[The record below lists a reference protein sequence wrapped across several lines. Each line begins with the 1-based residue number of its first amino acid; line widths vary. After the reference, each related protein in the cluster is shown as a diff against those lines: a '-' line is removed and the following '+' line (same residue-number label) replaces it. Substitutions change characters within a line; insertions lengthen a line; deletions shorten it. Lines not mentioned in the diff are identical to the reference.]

1 MKLSVNDLNV
11 FVNTPKDIAKLCE
24 DLSRL
29 GLEVE
34 SCIPC
39 IAPKNVVVGKVL
51 EKAPHKNAEKL
62 SVCQV
67 GVGKVLEKAPHKNAE
82 KLSVC
87 QVGVGKEVLQ
97 IVCGA
102 KNVAPNQFVPVAL
115 NGALIGSTT
124 IAKTELRGVESCG
137 MICSSAELGFPKIN
151 DGILELDESVGEL
164 VLGKEL
170 NEYAS
175 FNTHV
180 LEISLTPNRGDCL
193 SVLGI
198 AREISAFYH
207 TPLKPIKALNFTPKS
222 DLITLSAGE
231 NIESHLA
238 YYLIYNH
245 SLKTPLNI
253 KLSLA
258 HNNALSENDLKNFI
272 EFSTHFSGVIMNAY
286 SLNKT
291 PMDLSVKNDENN
303 LESVYINHQKRSTIA
318 IKHQDQKDLSEYLL
332 LEASYTDPISLSL
345 KLHALKDKTLQ
356 KDNALIYRS
365 ARGSNPNLSDG
376 LNFLSAHLKA
386 AILESKQIKHS
397 LKDRTLTF
405 QLEDITEI
413 LGLAVE
419 KEKIQGILKNLGFK
433 VSVKEPNSNPQIL
446 EVIAPNFRHD
456 IKTIQDIAEEILRFV
471 GIDNLISKPLDCV
484 SSKNSNPH
492 YDTHRFFENLKH
504 KALACGFKEVIHYV
518 FYSKEKQQK
527 LGFEVLEDPLELQ
540 NPITTDLN
548 TLRTSLVCG
557 LLDASLRN
565 KNLGFKSIALYEKG
579 SVYNSKRE
587 EIQKLGFLVS
597 GLQKKESYPDAKG
610 KAWDFYSFAECVS
623 KVIGDFSLERL
634 TAQTPINHPYQ
645 SAKIIQNHEIIGV
658 IAKIH
663 PKVIQELDLFESYYA
678 EIDAFKLKR
687 PAMLLKPFSIYPSSV
702 RDLTLII
709 DENTAFSEIK
719 KALKDAQ
726 IPNLSEILPLDI
738 FKESH
743 NTIALSVRC
752 VIHSLEKTLNDEEVN
767 SAVQK
772 ALEILEKEFNARLKG

>member
-24 DLSRL
+24 DLSCL

-39 IAPKNVVVGKVL
+39 VAPKNVVVGKVL

-67 GVGKVLEKAPHKNAE
+67 DI
-82 KLSVC
+82 
-87 QVGVGKEVLQ
+87 GKEVLQ

-137 MICSSAELGFPKIN
+137 MICSSSELGFPKIN

-170 NEYAS
+170 NEYAP

-193 SVLGI
+193 SVLGV
-198 AREISAFYH
+198 AREISAFYN

-222 DLITLSAGE
+222 NLITLSVGE

-238 YYLIYNH
+238 YYLICNH
-245 SLKTPLNI
+245 SLKTPLNV

-258 HNNALSENDLKNFI
+258 HNNALSENDLNNFI

-286 SLNKT
+286 NLNTT

-318 IKHQDQKDLSEYLL
+318 IKHQDQKDLSEHLL
-332 LEASYTDPISLSL
+332 LEASYIDPISLSL
-345 KLHALKDKTLQ
+345 KLHGLKDKTLQ

-386 AILESKQIKHS
+386 TILESKQTKHA
-397 LKDRTLTF
+397 LKDRTLKF

-433 VSVKEPNSNPQIL
+433 VSVKEPNSKPPIL
-446 EVIAPNFRHD
+446 EVVAPNFRHD
-456 IKTIQDIAEEILRFV
+456 IKTIQDIAEEILHFV
-471 GIDNLISKPLDCV
+471 GIDNLVSKPLNCI
-484 SSKNSNPH
+484 SNKNSNPH

-504 KALACGFKEVIHYV
+504 KALACGFKEVVHYV

-527 LGFEVLEDPLELQ
+527 LGFEVLEDSLELQ
-540 NPITTDLN
+540 NPITTELN

-587 EIQKLGFLVS
+587 EIQKLGFLAS

-623 KVIGDFSLERL
+623 KVIGDFSLEKL
-634 TAQTPINHPYQ
+634 TTQTPINHPYQ

-678 EIDAFKLKR
+678 EIDASKLKR

-709 DENTAFSEIK
+709 DENTAFSRIK

-738 FKESH
+738 FKESD
-743 NTIALSVRC
+743 NAIALSVRC

>member
-39 IAPKNVVVGKVL
+39 IAPKNVVVGKIL

-67 GVGKVLEKAPHKNAE
+67 DI
-82 KLSVC
+82 
-87 QVGVGKEVLQ
+87 GKEVLQ

-124 IAKTELRGVESCG
+124 IAKTELRGIESCG
-137 MICSSAELGFPKIN
+137 MICSSSELGFPKIN

-170 NEYAS
+170 NEYAP

-193 SVLGI
+193 SVLGV

-222 DLITLSAGE
+222 DSIVLHADE

-238 YYLIYNH
+238 YYLVCNH
-245 SLKTPLNI
+245 SLKTPLKV

-258 HNNALSENDLKNFI
+258 HNNALSENDLNNFI
-272 EFSTHFSGVIMNAY
+272 EFSAHFSGVIMNAY
-286 SLNKT
+286 SLNTT
-291 PMDLSVKNDENN
+291 PVDLSVKNDENN

-318 IKHQDQKDLSEYLL
+318 IKHQDQKDLSECLL
-332 LEASYTDPISLSL
+332 LEASYTDPVSLSL

-356 KDNALIYRS
+356 KDNALVYRS

-386 AILESKQIKHS
+386 TILESKQTKHS

-433 VSVKEPNSNPQIL
+433 VSVKEPNSKPQIL
-446 EVIAPNFRHD
+446 EVIVPNFRHD

-471 GIDNLISKPLDCV
+471 GIDNLVSKPLHCV

-540 NPITTDLN
+540 NPITTELN

-610 KAWDFYSFAECVS
+610 KTWDFYSFAECVS
-623 KVIGDFSLERL
+623 KVIGDFSLEKL
-634 TAQTPINHPYQ
+634 TTQTPINHPYQ
-645 SAKIIQNHEIIGV
+645 SARIIQNHEIIGV

-678 EIDAFKLKR
+678 EIDASKLKR

-709 DENTAFSEIK
+709 DENTAFSRIK

-743 NTIALSVRC
+743 NSIALSVRC

>member
-24 DLSRL
+24 NLSCL

-39 IAPKNVVVGKVL
+39 IAPKNVVVGKIL

-67 GVGKVLEKAPHKNAE
+67 D
-82 KLSVC
+82 
-87 QVGVGKEVLQ
+87 VGKEVLP

-124 IAKTELRGVESCG
+124 IAKTELRGVESHG
-137 MICSSAELGFPKIN
+137 MICSSSELGFPKIN
-151 DGILELDESVGEL
+151 DGILELDESVGGL

-170 NEYAS
+170 NEYAP

-222 DLITLSAGE
+222 DSITLSVGE

-245 SLKTPLNI
+245 SLKTPLNV

-258 HNNALSENDLKNFI
+258 HNNALSENDLNNFI
-272 EFSTHFSGVIMNAY
+272 EFSAHFSGVIMNAY

-318 IKHQDQKDLSEYLL
+318 IKHQDQKDLSECLL
-332 LEASYTDPISLSL
+332 LEASYTDPVSLSL
-345 KLHALKDKTLQ
+345 KLHGLKDKTLQ

-376 LNFLSAHLKA
+376 LNFLSTHLKA
-386 AILESKQIKHS
+386 TILESKQTEHS

-419 KEKIQGILKNLGFK
+419 KEKIQSILKNLGFK
-433 VSVKEPNSNPQIL
+433 VSIKVSNSKPQIL
-446 EVIAPNFRHD
+446 EIVAPNFRHD

-471 GIDNLISKPLDCV
+471 GIDNLVSKPLNCI
-484 SSKNSNPH
+484 SNKNSNPH

-540 NPITTDLN
+540 NPITTELN

-587 EIQKLGFLVS
+587 EIQKLGFLAS
-597 GLQKKESYPDAKG
+597 GLQKKESYPDSKG

-623 KVIGDFSLERL
+623 KVIGDFSLEKL
-634 TAQTPINHPYQ
+634 TTQIPINHPYQ

-678 EIDAFKLKR
+678 EIDASKLKR

-709 DENTAFSEIK
+709 NENTAFSGIK
-719 KALKDAQ
+719 KALEDAQ

-767 SAVQK
+767 SVVQK

>member
-1 MKLSVNDLNV
+1 MKLIVNDLNV

-24 DLSRL
+24 DLSCL

-34 SCIPC
+34 SCTPC
-39 IAPKNVVVGKVL
+39 VAPKNVVVGKVL

-67 GVGKVLEKAPHKNAE
+67 D
-82 KLSVC
+82 
-87 QVGVGKEVLQ
+87 VGKEVLQ

-102 KNVAPNQFVPVAL
+102 KNVAPNQFAPIAL

-124 IAKTELRGVESCG
+124 IAKTELRGVESHG
-137 MICSSAELGFPKIN
+137 MICSSIELGFPKIN

-170 NEYAS
+170 NEYAP

-222 DLITLSAGE
+222 DLITLITGE

-258 HNNALSENDLKNFI
+258 HNNALSENNLNNFL
-272 EFSTHFSGVIMNAY
+272 EFSAHFSGVIMNAY
-286 SLNKT
+286 SLNTT

-303 LESVYINHQKRSTIA
+303 LESVYINHQKRSIIA
-318 IKHQDQKDLSEYLL
+318 IKHQVQKDLSEYLL
-332 LEASYTDPISLSL
+332 LEASYTDPVSLSL

-386 AILESKQIKHS
+386 TILESKQTEHS
-397 LKDRTLTF
+397 LKDRALTF

-419 KEKIQGILKNLGFK
+419 EEKIQGILKNLGFK
-433 VSVKEPNSNPQIL
+433 VSAKEPNSKPPIL
-446 EVIAPNFRHD
+446 EVVAPNFRHD

-471 GIDNLISKPLDCV
+471 GIDNLISKPLHCV

-527 LGFEVLEDPLELQ
+527 LGFEVLEDSLELQ

-579 SVYNSKRE
+579 SVYNAKRE

-623 KVIGDFSLERL
+623 KVIGDFNLEKL

-645 SAKIIQNHEIIGV
+645 SAKIIQNNEIIGT

-709 DENTAFSEIK
+709 NENTAFSRIK

-743 NTIALSVRC
+743 NTIALSLRC

-767 SAVQK
+767 SAMQK

>member
-11 FVNTPKDIAKLCE
+11 FVDTPKDIAKLCE
-24 DLSRL
+24 DLSCL

-34 SCIPC
+34 SCMLC
-39 IAPKNVVVGKVL
+39 AAPKNVV
-51 EKAPHKNAEKL
+51 
-62 SVCQV
+62 
-67 GVGKVLEKAPHKNAE
+67 VGKVLEKAPHKNAE

-137 MICSSAELGFPKIN
+137 MICSSSELGFPKIN

-170 NEYAS
+170 NEYAP

-238 YYLIYNH
+238 YYLVCNH
-245 SLKTPLNI
+245 SLKTPLNV

-258 HNNALSENDLKNFI
+258 HNNALSENDLNNFL
-272 EFSTHFSGVIMNAY
+272 EFSAHFSGVIMNAY
-286 SLNKT
+286 SLNIT
-291 PMDLSVKNDENN
+291 PIDLSVKNDENN

-332 LEASYTDPISLSL
+332 LEASYIEPISLSL

-386 AILESKQIKHS
+386 AVLESKQTEHS
-397 LKDRTLTF
+397 LKDRTLKF

-419 KEKIQGILKNLGFK
+419 AEKIQGILKSLGFK
-433 VSVKEPNSNPQIL
+433 VSIKVSNSKPQIL
-446 EVIAPNFRHD
+446 EVVAPNFRHD

-471 GIDNLISKPLDCV
+471 GIDHLISKPLDSV
-484 SSKNSNPH
+484 SNKKSNPH

-540 NPITTDLN
+540 NPITTELN

-587 EIQKLGFLVS
+587 EIQKLGFLAS
-597 GLQKKESYPDAKG
+597 GLQKKESYPDSKG

-623 KVIGDFSLERL
+623 KVIGDFSLEKL

-645 SAKIIQNHEIIGV
+645 SAKIIQNNEIIGV

-709 DENTAFSEIK
+709 DENTAFSRIK
-719 KALKDAQ
+719 KALEDAQ

-738 FKESH
+738 FKESN

-772 ALEILEKEFNARLKG
+772 ALEVLEKEFNARLKG

>member
-39 IAPKNVVVGKVL
+39 IAPKNVVVGKI
-51 EKAPHKNAEKL
+51 
-62 SVCQV
+62 
-67 GVGKVLEKAPHKNAE
+67 LEKAPHKNAE

-137 MICSSAELGFPKIN
+137 MICSSSELGFPKIN

-170 NEYAS
+170 NEYAP

-193 SVLGI
+193 SVLGV

-222 DLITLSAGE
+222 DLITLSADK

-238 YYLIYNH
+238 YYLVCNH

-258 HNNALSENDLKNFI
+258 HNNALSENDLNNFI

-286 SLNKT
+286 SLNT
-291 PMDLSVKNDENN
+291 TTMDLSVKNDENN

-318 IKHQDQKDLSEYLL
+318 IKHQDQKDLNEYLL
-332 LEASYTDPISLSL
+332 LEASYIDPISLSL

-386 AILESKQIKHS
+386 TILESKQTKHS
-397 LKDRTLTF
+397 LKDRTLKF

-419 KEKIQGILKNLGFK
+419 KEKIQSILKNLGFK
-433 VSVKEPNSNPQIL
+433 VSAKEPNSKPQIL
-446 EVIAPNFRHD
+446 EIVAPNFRHD
-456 IKTIQDIAEEILRFV
+456 IKIIQDIAEEILRFV
-471 GIDNLISKPLDCV
+471 GIDNLVSKPLHCV

-597 GLQKKESYPDAKG
+597 GLQKKESYPNAKG

-623 KVIGDFSLERL
+623 KVIGDFSLEKL

-645 SAKIIQNHEIIGV
+645 SAKIIQNNEIIGV

-709 DENTAFSEIK
+709 DENTAFSRIK

-743 NTIALSVRC
+743 NSIALSVRC

>member
-11 FVNTPKDIAKLCE
+11 FVNTPKDVAKLCE

-39 IAPKNVVVGKVL
+39 VAPKNVVVGKVL

-67 GVGKVLEKAPHKNAE
+67 D
-82 KLSVC
+82 
-87 QVGVGKEVLQ
+87 VGKEVLQ

-115 NGALIGSTT
+115 NGVLIGSTT

-137 MICSSAELGFPKIN
+137 MICSSIELGFPKIN

-170 NEYAS
+170 NEYAP

-180 LEISLTPNRGDCL
+180 FEISLTPNRGDCL

-238 YYLIYNH
+238 YYLICNY

-258 HNNALSENDLKNFI
+258 HNNALSENDLNNFI
-272 EFSTHFSGVIMNAY
+272 EFSAHFSGVILNAY
-286 SLNKT
+286 SLNTT
-291 PMDLSVKNDENN
+291 PVDLSVKNDENN

-318 IKHQDQKDLSEYLL
+318 IKHQDQKDLSECLL
-332 LEASYTDPISLSL
+332 LEASYTDPVSLSL

-356 KDNALIYRS
+356 KDNALVYRS

-386 AILESKQIKHS
+386 TILESKQTKHS

-413 LGLAVE
+413 LGLAIE

-433 VSVKEPNSNPQIL
+433 VSVKEPNSKPQIL
-446 EVIAPNFRHD
+446 EVIVPNFRHD

-471 GIDNLISKPLDCV
+471 GIDNLVSKPLHCV

-540 NPITTDLN
+540 NPITTELN

-610 KAWDFYSFAECVS
+610 KTWDFYSFAECVS
-623 KVIGDFSLERL
+623 RIIGDFSLEKL

-645 SAKIIQNHEIIGV
+645 SAKIIQNNEIIGV

-709 DENTAFSEIK
+709 DENTAFSRIK

-738 FKESH
+738 FKESD

>member
-24 DLSRL
+24 NLSRL

-34 SCIPC
+34 SCISC
-39 IAPKNVVVGKVL
+39 VAPKNVVVGKVL

-67 GVGKVLEKAPHKNAE
+67 D
-82 KLSVC
+82 
-87 QVGVGKEVLQ
+87 VGKEVLQ

-115 NGALIGSTT
+115 KGAIIGSTT

-137 MICSSAELGFPKIN
+137 MICSSNELGFPKIN

-164 VLGKEL
+164 VLGKGL
-170 NEYAS
+170 NEYAP

-198 AREISAFYH
+198 AREVSAFYH

-222 DLITLSAGE
+222 DLITLSVGE

-238 YYLIYNH
+238 YYLVCNH
-245 SLKTPLNI
+245 SLKTPLKV

-258 HNNALSENDLKNFI
+258 HNNALSENDLNNFI
-272 EFSTHFSGVIMNAY
+272 EFGMHFSGVVMNAY
-286 SLNKT
+286 SLDAT
-291 PMDLSVKNDENN
+291 PIDLSVKNDEND

-318 IKHQDQKDLSEYLL
+318 IKHQDQKDLSECLL
-332 LEASYTDPISLSL
+332 LEASYIDPISLSL

-376 LNFLSAHLKA
+376 LNFLSTHLKA
-386 AILESKQIKHS
+386 AILESKQTQHS
-397 LKDRTLTF
+397 LKDYALQF
-405 QLEDITEI
+405 KLEDITEI
-413 LGLAVE
+413 LGLVIE
-419 KEKIQGILKNLGFK
+419 EEKIQGILKNLGFK
-433 VSVKEPNSNPQIL
+433 VSTKDPNSKTQIL
-446 EVIAPNFRHD
+446 EVVVPNFRHD

-471 GIDNLISKPLDCV
+471 GIDNLVSKSLHCV

-504 KALACGFKEVIHYV
+504 KALACGFKEVIHYM

-540 NPITTDLN
+540 NPITTELN

-579 SVYNSKRE
+579 SVYNAKRE
-587 EIQKLGFLVS
+587 EVQKLGFLVS

-623 KVIGDFSLERL
+623 KVIGDFSLEKL

-645 SAKIIQNHEIIGV
+645 SAKIIQNHEVIGV

-663 PKVIQELDLFESYYA
+663 PKVIQEWDLFESYYA

-709 DENTAFSEIK
+709 DENTAFSRIK

-743 NTIALSVRC
+743 NSIALSVRC

>member
-67 GVGKVLEKAPHKNAE
+67 D
-82 KLSVC
+82 
-87 QVGVGKEVLQ
+87 VGKEVLQ

-102 KNVAPNQFVPVAL
+102 KNVASNQFVPVAL

-137 MICSSAELGFPKIN
+137 MICSSIELGFPKIN

-170 NEYAS
+170 HEYAP

-207 TPLKPIKALNFTPKS
+207 TPLKPIKALNFTPTS

-238 YYLIYNH
+238 YYLICNH

-258 HNNALSENDLKNFI
+258 HNNALSENDLNNFI
-272 EFSTHFSGVIMNAY
+272 EFSAHFSGVVMNAY

-318 IKHQDQKDLSEYLL
+318 IKHQDQKDLSEHLL
-332 LEASYTDPISLSL
+332 LEASYIDPISLSL

-386 AILESKQIKHS
+386 TILESKQTKHS

-433 VSVKEPNSNPQIL
+433 VSAKEPNSKPPIL

-471 GIDNLISKPLDCV
+471 GIDNLVSKPLHCV

-579 SVYNSKRE
+579 SVYNAKRE

-623 KVIGDFSLERL
+623 KVIGDFSLEKL
-634 TAQTPINHPYQ
+634 NAQTPINHPYQ
-645 SAKIIQNHEIIGV
+645 SAKIIQNNEIIGV

-678 EIDAFKLKR
+678 EIDASKLKR
-687 PAMLLKPFSIYPSSV
+687 HAMLLKPFSIYPSSV

-709 DENTAFSEIK
+709 DENTAFSRIK

-738 FKESH
+738 FKESD
-743 NTIALSVRC
+743 NAIALSVRC

-767 SAVQK
+767 SVVQK

>member
-67 GVGKVLEKAPHKNAE
+67 D
-82 KLSVC
+82 
-87 QVGVGKEVLQ
+87 VGKEVLQ

-102 KNVAPNQFVPVAL
+102 KNVAPNQFAPVAL
-115 NGALIGSTT
+115 KGAIIGSTP
-124 IAKTELRGVESCG
+124 IAKTELRGVESHG
-137 MICSSAELGFPKIN
+137 MICSSIELGFPKIN

-170 NEYAS
+170 NEYAP

-222 DLITLSAGE
+222 DSIALHADE

-238 YYLIYNH
+238 YYLICNH

-258 HNNALSENDLKNFI
+258 HNNALSENDLNNFI

-318 IKHQDQKDLSEYLL
+318 IKHQDQKDLSECLL

-376 LNFLSAHLKA
+376 LNFLSTHLKA
-386 AILESKQIKHS
+386 TILESKQTEHS
-397 LKDRTLTF
+397 LKDYALTF

-433 VSVKEPNSNPQIL
+433 VSVKEPNSKPQIL

-471 GIDNLISKPLDCV
+471 GIDNLVSKPLHCV

-623 KVIGDFSLERL
+623 RIIGDFSLEKL

-645 SAKIIQNHEIIGV
+645 SAKIIQNNEIIGV

-687 PAMLLKPFSIYPSSV
+687 HAMLLKPFSIYPSSV

-709 DENTAFSEIK
+709 DENTAFSGIK

-726 IPNLSEILPLDI
+726 IPNLSEILPLDV
-738 FKESH
+738 FKESD
-743 NTIALSVRC
+743 NAIALSVRC

>member
-1 MKLSVNDLNV
+1 MKLSINDLNV
-11 FVNTPKDIAKLCE
+11 FVNTPKDIVKLCE
-24 DLSRL
+24 NLSCL

-34 SCIPC
+34 SCVSC

-67 GVGKVLEKAPHKNAE
+67 D
-82 KLSVC
+82 
-87 QVGVGKEVLQ
+87 VGKEVLQ

-124 IAKTELRGVESCG
+124 IAKTELRGVESHG
-137 MICSSAELGFPKIN
+137 MICSSSELGFPKIN

-170 NEYAS
+170 NEYAP

-222 DLITLSAGE
+222 DLITLITGE

-238 YYLIYNH
+238 YYLICNH
-245 SLKTPLNI
+245 SLKTPLNV

-258 HNNALSENDLKNFI
+258 HNNALSENDLNNFI

-291 PMDLSVKNDENN
+291 PMDLIVKNDENN

-318 IKHQDQKDLSEYLL
+318 IKHQDQKDLSECLL
-332 LEASYTDPISLSL
+332 LEASYIDPISLSL

-356 KDNALIYRS
+356 KDNALVYRS
-365 ARGSNPNLSDG
+365 TRGSNPNLSDG

-386 AILESKQIKHS
+386 TILESKQTEHS
-397 LKDRTLTF
+397 LKDRTLKF

-433 VSVKEPNSNPQIL
+433 VSVKEPNSKPQIL
-446 EVIAPNFRHD
+446 EVIVPNFRHD

-471 GIDNLISKPLDCV
+471 GIDNLVSKPLNCV

-492 YDTHRFFENLKH
+492 YETHRFFENLKH

-579 SVYNSKRE
+579 SVYNAKRE
-587 EIQKLGFLVS
+587 EVQKLGFLVS

-623 KVIGDFSLERL
+623 KVIGDFSLEKL

-678 EIDAFKLKR
+678 EIDASKLKR

-709 DENTAFSEIK
+709 DENTAFSRIK

-738 FKESH
+738 FKESD

-772 ALEILEKEFNARLKG
+772 VLEILEKEFNARLKG

>member
-11 FVNTPKDIAKLCE
+11 FVDTPKDIAKLCE

-39 IAPKNVVVGKVL
+39 VAPKNVVVGKVL

-67 GVGKVLEKAPHKNAE
+67 DM
-82 KLSVC
+82 
-87 QVGVGKEVLQ
+87 GKEVLQ

-115 NGALIGSTT
+115 IGALIGSTT

-137 MICSSAELGFPKIN
+137 MICSSSELGFPKIN

-170 NEYAS
+170 NEYAP

-222 DLITLSAGE
+222 DLITLHASE
-231 NIESHLA
+231 NTESHLA
-238 YYLIYNH
+238 YYLICNY
-245 SLKTPLNI
+245 SLKTPLNV

-258 HNNALSENDLKNFI
+258 HNNALSENDLNNFI
-272 EFSTHFSGVIMNAY
+272 EFSAHFSGVVMNAY
-286 SLNKT
+286 SLNAT
-291 PMDLSVKNDENN
+291 PIDLSVKNDENN

-318 IKHQDQKDLSEYLL
+318 IKHQDQKDLSEHLL
-332 LEASYTDPISLSL
+332 LEASYTDPVSLSL

-365 ARGSNPNLSDG
+365 SRGSNPNLSDG

-386 AILESKQIKHS
+386 TILESKQTKHS
-397 LKDRTLTF
+397 LKDRVLQF
-405 QLEDITEI
+405 KLEEITEI
-413 LGLAVE
+413 LGLAIE
-419 KEKIQGILKNLGFK
+419 EETIQGILKNLGFK
-433 VSVKEPNSNPQIL
+433 VSVKESNSKPQIL
-446 EVIAPNFRHD
+446 EVVAPNFRHD

-471 GIDNLISKPLDCV
+471 GIDHLISKPLDSV

-540 NPITTDLN
+540 NPITTELN

-587 EIQKLGFLVS
+587 EIQKLGFLAS

-634 TAQTPINHPYQ
+634 TTQAPINHPYQ
-645 SAKIIQNHEIIGV
+645 SAKIIQNHKIIGV

-678 EIDAFKLKR
+678 EIDASKLKR
-687 PAMLLKPFSIYPSSV
+687 PSMLLKPFSVYPSSV
-702 RDLTLII
+702 RDLTLIV
-709 DENTAFSEIK
+709 DENTAFSGIK
-719 KALKDAQ
+719 KALEDAQ

-738 FKESH
+738 FKES
-743 NTIALSVRC
+743 NDTIALSVRC
-752 VIHSLEKTLNDEEVN
+752 VIHSLEKTLNDEEVH

>member
-1 MKLSVNDLNV
+1 MKLSVNDLSA
-11 FVNTPKDIAKLCE
+11 FVDVPKDIAKLCE

-67 GVGKVLEKAPHKNAE
+67 D
-82 KLSVC
+82 
-87 QVGVGKEVLQ
+87 VGKEVLQ

-102 KNVAPNQFVPVAL
+102 KNVAPNQFAPVAL
-115 NGALIGSTT
+115 KGAIIGSTT
-124 IAKTELRGVESCG
+124 IAKTELRGVESHG
-137 MICSSAELGFPKIN
+137 MICSSIELGFPKIN

-170 NEYAS
+170 HEYAP

-207 TPLKPIKALNFTPKS
+207 TPLKPIKALNFTPTS

-238 YYLIYNH
+238 YYLICNH

-258 HNNALSENDLKNFI
+258 HNNALSENDLNNFI
-272 EFSTHFSGVIMNAY
+272 EFSVHFSGVILNAY

-318 IKHQDQKDLSEYLL
+318 IKHQDQKDLSECLL
-332 LEASYTDPISLSL
+332 LEASYTDPVSLSL

-376 LNFLSAHLKA
+376 LNFLSTQLKA
-386 AILESKQIKHS
+386 TILESKQTKHS

-419 KEKIQGILKNLGFK
+419 KEKIQSILKNLGFK
-433 VSVKEPNSNPQIL
+433 VSAKEPNSKPQIL
-446 EVIAPNFRHD
+446 EVIVPNFRHD

-471 GIDNLISKPLDCV
+471 GIDNLVSKPLHCV
-484 SSKNSNPH
+484 SNKNSNPH

-587 EIQKLGFLVS
+587 EIQKLGFLIS

-623 KVIGDFSLERL
+623 RIIGDFSLEKL

-645 SAKIIQNHEIIGV
+645 SAKIIQNNEVIGV

-678 EIDAFKLKR
+678 EIDASKLKR
-687 PAMLLKPFSIYPSSV
+687 HAMLLKPFSIYPSSV

-709 DENTAFSEIK
+709 DENTAFSKIK

-743 NTIALSVRC
+743 NSIALSVRC

>member
-24 DLSRL
+24 DLSCL

-67 GVGKVLEKAPHKNAE
+67 D
-82 KLSVC
+82 
-87 QVGVGKEVLQ
+87 VGKEVLQ

-102 KNVAPNQFVPVAL
+102 KNVASNQFVPVAL

-137 MICSSAELGFPKIN
+137 MICSSIELGFPKIN

-170 NEYAS
+170 NEYAP

-193 SVLGI
+193 SVLGV
-198 AREISAFYH
+198 AREVNAFYH

-222 DLITLSAGE
+222 DLITLHVGE

-291 PMDLSVKNDENN
+291 PIDLSVKNDENN

-318 IKHQDQKDLSEYLL
+318 IKHQDQKDLSECLL

-386 AILESKQIKHS
+386 AILESKQTEHA
-397 LKDRTLTF
+397 LKDRALKF

-419 KEKIQGILKNLGFK
+419 EEKIQGILKSLGFK
-433 VSVKEPNSNPQIL
+433 VSIKVSNSKPQIL
-446 EVIAPNFRHD
+446 EVVVPNFRHD

-471 GIDNLISKPLDCV
+471 GIDNLVSKPLNCI
-484 SSKNSNPH
+484 SNKNSNPH

-540 NPITTDLN
+540 NPITTELN

-587 EIQKLGFLVS
+587 EIQKLGFLAS

-623 KVIGDFSLERL
+623 KVIGDFSLEKL
-634 TAQTPINHPYQ
+634 TTQTPINHPYQ
-645 SAKIIQNHEIIGV
+645 SAKIIQNHKIIGV

-663 PKVIQELDLFESYYA
+663 PKVIQEWDLFESYYA

-709 DENTAFSEIK
+709 DENTAFSRIK

-738 FKESH
+738 FKES
-743 NTIALSVRC
+743 NNSIALSVRC

>member
-1 MKLSVNDLNV
+1 MKLIVNDLNV
-11 FVNTPKDIAKLCE
+11 FVNTPKDIVKLCE

-67 GVGKVLEKAPHKNAE
+67 D
-82 KLSVC
+82 
-87 QVGVGKEVLQ
+87 VGKEVLQ

-102 KNVAPNQFVPVAL
+102 KNIAPNQFVPVAL
-115 NGALIGSTT
+115 KGAIIGSTT
-124 IAKTELRGVESCG
+124 IAKTELRGVESHG
-137 MICSSAELGFPKIN
+137 MICSSIELGFPKIN

-170 NEYAS
+170 NEYAP

-198 AREISAFYH
+198 AREISAFYN

-222 DLITLSAGE
+222 DLITLSVGK

-238 YYLIYNH
+238 YYLICNH
-245 SLKTPLNI
+245 SLKTPLSV

-258 HNNALSENDLKNFI
+258 HNNALSENDLNNFI
-272 EFSTHFSGVIMNAY
+272 EFSAHFSGVIMNAY
-286 SLNKT
+286 SLNIT
-291 PMDLSVKNDENN
+291 PIDLSVKNDENN
-303 LESVYINHQKRSTIA
+303 LESVYINHQKCSTIA
-318 IKHQDQKDLSEYLL
+318 IKHQDQKDLSECLL

-376 LNFLSAHLKA
+376 LNFLSTHLKA
-386 AILESKQIKHS
+386 TILESKQTEHS

-413 LGLAVE
+413 LGLVVE
-419 KEKIQGILKNLGFK
+419 AEKIQGILKNLGFK
-433 VSVKEPNSNPQIL
+433 VSIKVSNSKPQIL
-446 EVIAPNFRHD
+446 EVVAPNFRHD

-471 GIDNLISKPLDCV
+471 GIDHLISKPLDSV
-484 SSKNSNPH
+484 SNKKSNPH

-504 KALACGFKEVIHYV
+504 KALACGFKEVVHYV

-579 SVYNSKRE
+579 SVYNAKRE
-587 EIQKLGFLVS
+587 EIQKLGFLAS

-623 KVIGDFSLERL
+623 KVIGDFSLEKL

-645 SAKIIQNHEIIGV
+645 SAKIIQNNEIIGV

-678 EIDAFKLKR
+678 EIDASKLKR

-709 DENTAFSEIK
+709 DENTAFSKIK

-738 FKESH
+738 FKESD

>member
-67 GVGKVLEKAPHKNAE
+67 D
-82 KLSVC
+82 
-87 QVGVGKEVLQ
+87 VGKEVLQ

-124 IAKTELRGVESCG
+124 IAKTELRGVESHG
-137 MICSSAELGFPKIN
+137 MICSSIELGFPKIN

-170 NEYAS
+170 NEYAP

-193 SVLGI
+193 SVLGV

-222 DLITLSAGE
+222 DLITLSADK

-238 YYLIYNH
+238 YYLICNH

-258 HNNALSENDLKNFI
+258 HNNALSENDLNNFI
-272 EFSTHFSGVIMNAY
+272 EFSAHFSGVILNAY

-318 IKHQDQKDLSEYLL
+318 IKHQDQKDLSECLL

-386 AILESKQIKHS
+386 TILESKQTKHS
-397 LKDRTLTF
+397 LKDRTLKF

-419 KEKIQGILKNLGFK
+419 KEKIQSILKNLGFK
-433 VSVKEPNSNPQIL
+433 VSTKEPNSNPPIL

-471 GIDNLISKPLDCV
+471 GIDNLISKPLNCV

-579 SVYNSKRE
+579 SVYNAKRE
-587 EIQKLGFLVS
+587 EVQKLGFLVS

-623 KVIGDFSLERL
+623 KAIGDFSLEKL
-634 TAQTPINHPYQ
+634 TTQTPINHPYQ

-678 EIDAFKLKR
+678 EIDASKLKR

-709 DENTAFSEIK
+709 DENTAFSKIK

-743 NTIALSVRC
+743 NSIALSVRC

>member
-67 GVGKVLEKAPHKNAE
+67 D
-82 KLSVC
+82 
-87 QVGVGKEVLQ
+87 VGKEVLQ

-102 KNVAPNQFVPVAL
+102 KNVAPNQFAPVAL
-115 NGALIGSTT
+115 KGAIIGSTP
-124 IAKTELRGVESCG
+124 IAKTELRGVESHG
-137 MICSSAELGFPKIN
+137 MICSSTELGFPKIN

-170 NEYAS
+170 HEYAP

-222 DLITLSAGE
+222 DLITLSVGE

-238 YYLIYNH
+238 YYLICNH

-258 HNNALSENDLKNFI
+258 HNNALSENDLNNFI
-272 EFSTHFSGVIMNAY
+272 EFSAHFSGVILNAY
-286 SLNKT
+286 GLNTT
-291 PMDLSVKNDENN
+291 PVDLIIKNDENN

-318 IKHQDQKDLSEYLL
+318 IKHQDQKDLSECLL

-356 KDNALIYRS
+356 KDNALVYRS

-376 LNFLSAHLKA
+376 LNLLSAQLKA
-386 AILESKQIKHS
+386 TILESKQTKHS
-397 LKDRTLTF
+397 LKDRTLKF

-419 KEKIQGILKNLGFK
+419 EEKIQGILKNLGFK
-433 VSVKEPNSNPQIL
+433 VSAKEPNSKPQIL
-446 EVIAPNFRHD
+446 EVIVPNFRHD

-471 GIDNLISKPLDCV
+471 GIDNLASKPLHCV

-540 NPITTDLN
+540 NPITTELN

-623 KVIGDFSLERL
+623 RIIGDFSLEKL

-645 SAKIIQNHEIIGV
+645 SAKIIQNNEVIGV

-678 EIDAFKLKR
+678 EIDASKLKR

-709 DENTAFSEIK
+709 DENTAFSKIK

-738 FKESH
+738 FKESD

-767 SAVQK
+767 SVVQK

>member
-39 IAPKNVVVGKVL
+39 VAPKNVVVGKVL

-67 GVGKVLEKAPHKNAE
+67 DI
-82 KLSVC
+82 
-87 QVGVGKEVLQ
+87 GKEVLP

-124 IAKTELRGVESCG
+124 IAKTELRGVESHG
-137 MICSSAELGFPKIN
+137 MICSSIELGFPKIN

-170 NEYAS
+170 NEYAP

-193 SVLGI
+193 SVLGV

-222 DLITLSAGE
+222 DLITLSADK

-238 YYLIYNH
+238 YYLVCNH
-245 SLKTPLNI
+245 SLKTPLKV

-258 HNNALSENDLKNFI
+258 HNNALSENDLNNFI
-272 EFSTHFSGVIMNAY
+272 EFSTHFSGVVMNAY

-291 PMDLSVKNDENN
+291 PIDLSVKNDENN

-318 IKHQDQKDLSEYLL
+318 IKHQVQKDLSECLL

-365 ARGSNPNLSDG
+365 TRGSNPNLSDG

-386 AILESKQIKHS
+386 TILESKQTEHS
-397 LKDRTLTF
+397 LKDRTLKF

-419 KEKIQGILKNLGFK
+419 KEKIQSILKNLGFK

-446 EVIAPNFRHD
+446 EVVAPNFRHD

-471 GIDNLISKPLDCV
+471 GIDNLISKPLHCV

-540 NPITTDLN
+540 NPITTELN

-587 EIQKLGFLVS
+587 EVQKLGFLAS

-623 KVIGDFSLERL
+623 KVIGDFSLEKL

-645 SAKIIQNHEIIGV
+645 NAKIIQNNEIIGV

-678 EIDAFKLKR
+678 EIDASRLKR

-709 DENTAFSEIK
+709 DENTAFSRIK

-738 FKESH
+738 FKESD

>member
-1 MKLSVNDLNV
+1 MKLSVDDLNV
-11 FVNTPKDIAKLCE
+11 FVNTPKDIVKLCE

-67 GVGKVLEKAPHKNAE
+67 D
-82 KLSVC
+82 
-87 QVGVGKEVLQ
+87 VGKEVLQ

-124 IAKTELRGVESCG
+124 IAKTELRGVESHG

-170 NEYAS
+170 NEYAL

-198 AREISAFYH
+198 AREVSAFYH

-222 DLITLSAGE
+222 DLITLSVGE

-238 YYLIYNH
+238 YYLVCNH
-245 SLKTPLNI
+245 SLKTPLNV

-272 EFSTHFSGVIMNAY
+272 EFSVHFSGVIMNAY

-291 PMDLSVKNDENN
+291 PIDLSVKNDENN

-318 IKHQDQKDLSEYLL
+318 IKHQDQKDLSECLL
-332 LEASYTDPISLSL
+332 LEASYTDPVSLSL

-386 AILESKQIKHS
+386 TILESKQTEHS
-397 LKDRTLTF
+397 LKDRALTF

-419 KEKIQGILKNLGFK
+419 EEKIQDILKNLGFK
-433 VSVKEPNSNPQIL
+433 VSIKVSNSKPQIL
-446 EVIAPNFRHD
+446 EIVAPNFRHD

-471 GIDNLISKPLDCV
+471 GIDNLASKPLHCV

-527 LGFEVLEDPLELQ
+527 LGFEVLEDSLELQ

-623 KVIGDFSLERL
+623 KVIGDFSLEKL
-634 TAQTPINHPYQ
+634 TIQTPINHPYQ

-678 EIDAFKLKR
+678 EIDASKLKR

-709 DENTAFSEIK
+709 DENTAFSRIK

-738 FKESH
+738 FKESD

>member
-1 MKLSVNDLNV
+1 MKLSVNDLSV
-11 FVNTPKDIAKLCE
+11 FVDMPKDIAKLCE

-39 IAPKNVVVGKVL
+39 VAPKDVV
-51 EKAPHKNAEKL
+51 
-62 SVCQV
+62 
-67 GVGKVLEKAPHKNAE
+67 VGKVLEKAPHKNAE

-137 MICSSAELGFPKIN
+137 MICSSNELGFPKIN

-164 VLGKEL
+164 VLGKGL
-170 NEYAS
+170 NEYAP

-222 DLITLSAGE
+222 DFITLCADE

-238 YYLIYNH
+238 YYLICNH

-258 HNNALSENDLKNFI
+258 HNNALSENDLNNFI
-272 EFSTHFSGVIMNAY
+272 EFSAHFSGVVMNAY
-286 SLNKT
+286 SLDAT
-291 PMDLSVKNDENN
+291 PIDLSVKNDENN

-318 IKHQDQKDLSEYLL
+318 IKHQDQKDLSECLL

-376 LNFLSAHLKA
+376 LNFLSTHLKA
-386 AILESKQIKHS
+386 TILESKQTKHV
-397 LKDRTLTF
+397 LKDRALKF
-405 QLEDITEI
+405 KLEDITEI
-413 LGLAVE
+413 LGLVIE
-419 KEKIQGILKNLGFK
+419 EEKIQGILKNLGFK
-433 VSVKEPNSNPQIL
+433 VSAKVSNSKPQIL
-446 EVIAPNFRHD
+446 EVVAPNFRHD

-471 GIDNLISKPLDCV
+471 GIDHLISKPLDSV
-484 SSKNSNPH
+484 SNKKSNPH

-504 KALACGFKEVIHYV
+504 KALACGFKEVVHYV

-527 LGFEVLEDPLELQ
+527 LGFEVLEDALELQ
-540 NPITTDLN
+540 NPITTELN

-587 EIQKLGFLVS
+587 EIQKLGFLAS
-597 GLQKKESYPDAKG
+597 GLQKKESYPNAKG

-623 KVIGDFSLERL
+623 KVIGDFSLEKL
-634 TAQTPINHPYQ
+634 TTQTPINHPYQ
-645 SAKIIQNHEIIGV
+645 SAKIIQNHKIIGV

-678 EIDAFKLKR
+678 EIDASKLKR

-709 DENTAFSEIK
+709 DENTAFSNIK

-738 FKESH
+738 FKES
-743 NTIALSVRC
+743 NNSIALSVRC

>member
-67 GVGKVLEKAPHKNAE
+67 D
-82 KLSVC
+82 
-87 QVGVGKEVLQ
+87 VGKEVLQ

-102 KNVAPNQFVPVAL
+102 KNVVPNQFVPVAL
-115 NGALIGSTT
+115 KGAIIGSTT
-124 IAKTELRGVESCG
+124 IAKTELRGVESHG
-137 MICSSAELGFPKIN
+137 MICSSIELGFPKIN

-170 NEYAS
+170 NEYAP

-222 DLITLSAGE
+222 DSITLSADK

-238 YYLIYNH
+238 YYLICNH

-258 HNNALSENDLKNFI
+258 HNNALSENELKNFI
-272 EFSTHFSGVIMNAY
+272 EFGMHFSGVIMNAY

-386 AILESKQIKHS
+386 TILESKQTKHS
-397 LKDRTLTF
+397 LKNHALTF

-433 VSVKEPNSNPQIL
+433 VSVKEPNSKPQIL
-446 EVIAPNFRHD
+446 EVIVPNFRHD

-471 GIDNLISKPLDCV
+471 GIDNLVSKPLHCI

-504 KALACGFKEVIHYV
+504 KALACGFKEVVHYV

-540 NPITTDLN
+540 NPITTELN
-548 TLRTSLVCG
+548 TLRTSLICG

-587 EIQKLGFLVS
+587 EIQKLGFLAS

-623 KVIGDFSLERL
+623 KVIGDFSLEKL

-645 SAKIIQNHEIIGV
+645 STKIIQNNEIIGV

-678 EIDAFKLKR
+678 EIDASKLKR
-687 PAMLLKPFSIYPSSV
+687 PTMLLKPFSIYPSSV

-709 DENTAFSEIK
+709 DENTAFSRIK

-738 FKESH
+738 FKESD

>member
-1 MKLSVNDLNV
+1 MKLSVNDLDV
-11 FVNTPKDIAKLCE
+11 FVDVPKDIAKLYE

-34 SCIPC
+34 SSIPC
-39 IAPKNVVVGKVL
+39 VAPKNVV
-51 EKAPHKNAEKL
+51 
-62 SVCQV
+62 
-67 GVGKVLEKAPHKNAE
+67 VGKVLEKAPHKNAE

-137 MICSSAELGFPKIN
+137 MICSSNELGFPKIN

-164 VLGKEL
+164 VLGKGL
-170 NEYAS
+170 NEYAP

-222 DLITLSAGE
+222 DLITLCADE

-238 YYLIYNH
+238 YYLICNH
-245 SLKTPLNI
+245 SLKTPLNV

-258 HNNALSENDLKNFI
+258 HNNALSENDLNNFI
-272 EFSTHFSGVIMNAY
+272 EFSAHFSGVVMNAY
-286 SLNKT
+286 SLDAT
-291 PMDLSVKNDENN
+291 PIDLSVKNDENN

-386 AILESKQIKHS
+386 TILESKQTKHS
-397 LKDRTLTF
+397 LKDRTLEF
-405 QLEDITEI
+405 KLEDITEI
-413 LGLAVE
+413 LGLAIE
-419 KEKIQGILKNLGFK
+419 EEKIQGILKNLGFK
-433 VSVKEPNSNPQIL
+433 VSIKEPNSKPQIL
-446 EVIAPNFRHD
+446 EVVAPNFRHD

-471 GIDNLISKPLDCV
+471 GIDHLISKPLDSV
-484 SSKNSNPH
+484 SNKKSNPH
-492 YDTHRFFENLKH
+492 YDTHRFFENFKH

-540 NPITTDLN
+540 NPITTELN

-587 EIQKLGFLVS
+587 EIQKLGFLAS

-623 KVIGDFSLERL
+623 KVIGDFSLEKL
-634 TAQTPINHPYQ
+634 TTQTPINHPYQ
-645 SAKIIQNHEIIGV
+645 SAKIIQNHKTIGV

-678 EIDAFKLKR
+678 EIDASKLKR

-709 DENTAFSEIK
+709 DENTAFSKIK

-738 FKESH
+738 FKESD

-752 VIHSLEKTLNDEEVN
+752 VIYSLEKTLNDEEVN

-772 ALEILEKEFNARLKG
+772 TLEILEKEFNARLKG

>member
-1 MKLSVNDLNV
+1 MKLIVNDLNV

-67 GVGKVLEKAPHKNAE
+67 D
-82 KLSVC
+82 
-87 QVGVGKEVLQ
+87 VGKEVLP

-115 NGALIGSTT
+115 KGAIIGSTP

-137 MICSSAELGFPKIN
+137 MICSSIELGFPKIN

-170 NEYAS
+170 NEYAP

-193 SVLGI
+193 SVLGV
-198 AREISAFYH
+198 AREVSAFYH

-222 DLITLSAGE
+222 DLITLSADE

-238 YYLIYNH
+238 YYLICNH

-258 HNNALSENDLKNFI
+258 HNNALSENDLNNFI
-272 EFSTHFSGVIMNAY
+272 EFSVHFSGVILNAY
-286 SLNKT
+286 GLNKT
-291 PMDLSVKNDENN
+291 PVDLSVKNDENN

-318 IKHQDQKDLSEYLL
+318 IKHQDQKDLSEHLL
-332 LEASYTDPISLSL
+332 LEASYVDPISLSL

-386 AILESKQIKHS
+386 TILESKQTKHS
-397 LKDRTLTF
+397 LKDHALTF

-433 VSVKEPNSNPQIL
+433 VSVKEPNSKPQIL
-446 EVIAPNFRHD
+446 EVIVPNFRHD

-471 GIDNLISKPLDCV
+471 GIDNLISKPLDSI

-527 LGFEVLEDPLELQ
+527 LGFEVLEDSLELQ
-540 NPITTDLN
+540 NPITTELN

-587 EIQKLGFLVS
+587 EIQKLGFLAS

-623 KVIGDFSLERL
+623 KVIGDFSLEKL
-634 TAQTPINHPYQ
+634 TTQTPINHPYQ
-645 SAKIIQNHEIIGV
+645 SAKIIQNNEIIGV

-678 EIDAFKLKR
+678 EIDASKLKR
-687 PAMLLKPFSIYPSSV
+687 HAMLLKPFSIYPSSV

-709 DENTAFSEIK
+709 DENTAFSKIK

-726 IPNLSEILPLDI
+726 IPNLSEILPLDV
-738 FKESH
+738 FKESD

>member
-34 SCIPC
+34 SCVSC
-39 IAPKNVVVGKVL
+39 VAPKNVVVGKVL

-67 GVGKVLEKAPHKNAE
+67 D
-82 KLSVC
+82 
-87 QVGVGKEVLQ
+87 VGKEVLQ

-124 IAKTELRGVESCG
+124 IAKTELRGVESHG
-137 MICSSAELGFPKIN
+137 MICSSIELGFPKIN

-170 NEYAS
+170 NEYAP

-222 DLITLSAGE
+222 DLITLSVGE

-258 HNNALSENDLKNFI
+258 HNNALSENDLNNFI

-318 IKHQDQKDLSEYLL
+318 IKHQDQKDLSEHLL
-332 LEASYTDPISLSL
+332 LEASYIDPISLSL
-345 KLHALKDKTLQ
+345 KLHTLKDKTLQ

-386 AILESKQIKHS
+386 TILESKQTQHS
-397 LKDRTLTF
+397 LKDRALKF

-413 LGLAVE
+413 LGLVVE

-433 VSVKEPNSNPQIL
+433 VSVKEPNSKPQIL
-446 EVIAPNFRHD
+446 EVVAPNFRHD

-471 GIDNLISKPLDCV
+471 GIDNLASKPLHCV

-492 YDTHRFFENLKH
+492 YETHRFFENLKH
-504 KALACGFKEVIHYV
+504 KALACGFKEVVHYV

-540 NPITTDLN
+540 NPITTELN

-579 SVYNSKRE
+579 SVYNAKRE
-587 EIQKLGFLVS
+587 EVQKLGFLVS

-623 KVIGDFSLERL
+623 KVIGDFSLEKL
-634 TAQTPINHPYQ
+634 TTQTPINHPYQ
-645 SAKIIQNHEIIGV
+645 SAKIIQNHEVIGV

-709 DENTAFSEIK
+709 DENTAFSRIK
-719 KALKDAQ
+719 KALKNAQ

-743 NTIALSVRC
+743 NSIALSVRC

-767 SAVQK
+767 SVVQK

>member
-24 DLSRL
+24 NLSRL

-67 GVGKVLEKAPHKNAE
+67 D
-82 KLSVC
+82 
-87 QVGVGKEVLQ
+87 VGKEVLQ

-102 KNVAPNQFVPVAL
+102 KNVASNQFVPVAL
-115 NGALIGSTT
+115 KGAIIGSTT

-137 MICSSAELGFPKIN
+137 MICSSNELGFPKIN

-170 NEYAS
+170 NEYAP

-258 HNNALSENDLKNFI
+258 HNNALSENDLNNFI
-272 EFSTHFSGVIMNAY
+272 EFSTHFSGVILNAY

-318 IKHQDQKDLSEYLL
+318 IKHQVQKDLSECLL
-332 LEASYTDPISLSL
+332 LEASYIDPISLSL

-386 AILESKQIKHS
+386 TILESKQTKRS
-397 LKDRTLTF
+397 LKDRTLKF

-419 KEKIQGILKNLGFK
+419 EEKIQGILKNLGFK
-433 VSVKEPNSNPQIL
+433 VSVKEPNSKPPIL
-446 EVIAPNFRHD
+446 EVVAPNFRHD

-471 GIDNLISKPLDCV
+471 GIDNLVSKPLNCV

-540 NPITTDLN
+540 NPITTELN

-587 EIQKLGFLVS
+587 ETQKLGFLVS

-623 KVIGDFSLERL
+623 KVIGDFSLEKL
-634 TAQTPINHPYQ
+634 TTQTPINHPYQ
-645 SAKIIQNHEIIGV
+645 SAKIIQNNENIGV

-678 EIDAFKLKR
+678 EIDASKLKR

-709 DENTAFSEIK
+709 NENTAFSKIK

-743 NTIALSVRC
+743 NSIALSVRC

>member
-67 GVGKVLEKAPHKNAE
+67 D
-82 KLSVC
+82 
-87 QVGVGKEVLQ
+87 VGKEVLQ

-102 KNVAPNQFVPVAL
+102 KNVASNQFVPVAL

-124 IAKTELRGVESCG
+124 ISKTELRGVESHG
-137 MICSSAELGFPKIN
+137 MICSSSELGFPKIN

-170 NEYAS
+170 NEYAP

-222 DLITLSAGE
+222 DLITLIMGE

-238 YYLIYNH
+238 YYLICNH

-258 HNNALSENDLKNFI
+258 HNNALSENDLNNFI
-272 EFSTHFSGVIMNAY
+272 EFSAHFSGVILNAY

-318 IKHQDQKDLSEYLL
+318 IKHQDQKDLSECLL
-332 LEASYTDPISLSL
+332 LEASYTDPVSLSL

-386 AILESKQIKHS
+386 TILESKQTKHS
-397 LKDRTLTF
+397 LKDRTLKF

-419 KEKIQGILKNLGFK
+419 EEKIQGILKNLGFK
-433 VSVKEPNSNPQIL
+433 VSVKKPNSKPPIL
-446 EVIAPNFRHD
+446 EVIVPNFRHD

-471 GIDNLISKPLDCV
+471 GIDNLVSKPLHCV

-492 YDTHRFFENLKH
+492 YETHRFFENLKH
-504 KALACGFKEVIHYV
+504 KALACGFKEVVHYV

-540 NPITTDLN
+540 NPITTELN

-579 SVYNSKRE
+579 SVYNAKRE
-587 EIQKLGFLVS
+587 EVQKLGFLVS

-623 KVIGDFSLERL
+623 KVIGDFSLEKL
-634 TAQTPINHPYQ
+634 TTQTPINHPYQ

-678 EIDAFKLKR
+678 EIDASKLKR

-709 DENTAFSEIK
+709 DENTAFSRIK

-738 FKESH
+738 FKESDS
-743 NTIALSVRC
+743 TIALSVRC

>member
-1 MKLSVNDLNV
+1 MKLSVNDLSV
-11 FVNTPKDIAKLCE
+11 FVDTPKDIAKLCE

-39 IAPKNVVVGKVL
+39 VAPKNVV
-51 EKAPHKNAEKL
+51 
-62 SVCQV
+62 
-67 GVGKVLEKAPHKNAE
+67 VGKVLEKAPHKNAE

-124 IAKTELRGVESCG
+124 IAKTELRGVESYG
-137 MICSSAELGFPKIN
+137 MICSSNELGFPKIN

-164 VLGKEL
+164 VLGKGL
-170 NEYAS
+170 NEYAP

-222 DLITLSAGE
+222 DLITLCAGE

-238 YYLIYNH
+238 YYLICNH
-245 SLKTPLNI
+245 SLKTPLSV

-258 HNNALSENDLKNFI
+258 HNNALSENDLNNFI
-272 EFSTHFSGVIMNAY
+272 EFSAHFSGVVMNAY
-286 SLNKT
+286 SLDAT
-291 PMDLSVKNDENN
+291 PIDLSVKNDENN

-376 LNFLSAHLKA
+376 LNFLSTHLKA
-386 AILESKQIKHS
+386 SILESKQTKHS
-397 LKDRTLTF
+397 LKDRTLKF
-405 QLEDITEI
+405 KLEDITEI

-419 KEKIQGILKNLGFK
+419 EETIQGILKNLGFK
-433 VSVKEPNSNPQIL
+433 VSTKEPNSKPPIL
-446 EVIAPNFRHD
+446 EVVAPNFRHD

-471 GIDNLISKPLDCV
+471 GIDHLISKPLDSV
-484 SSKNSNPH
+484 SNKKSNPH

-540 NPITTDLN
+540 NPITTELN

-587 EIQKLGFLVS
+587 EIQKLGFLAS

-634 TAQTPINHPYQ
+634 TTQTPINHPYQ
-645 SAKIIQNHEIIGV
+645 SAKIIQNHKIIGV

-663 PKVIQELDLFESYYA
+663 HKVIQELDLFESYYA

-709 DENTAFSEIK
+709 DENTAFSRIK

-738 FKESH
+738 FKESD
-743 NTIALSVRC
+743 NTIALSMRC

>member
-1 MKLSVNDLNV
+1 MKLSVNDLSV
-11 FVNTPKDIAKLCE
+11 FVDAPKDITKLCE

-39 IAPKNVVVGKVL
+39 VAPKNVVVGKI
-51 EKAPHKNAEKL
+51 
-62 SVCQV
+62 
-67 GVGKVLEKAPHKNAE
+67 LEKAPHKNAE

-137 MICSSAELGFPKIN
+137 MICSSSELGFPKIN

-207 TPLKPIKALNFTPKS
+207 TPLKPIKALNFTPTS

-318 IKHQDQKDLSEYLL
+318 IKHQDQKDLSECLL
-332 LEASYTDPISLSL
+332 LEASYIDPISLSL

-356 KDNALIYRS
+356 KDNALVYRS

-386 AILESKQIKHS
+386 TILESKQTEHS

-419 KEKIQGILKNLGFK
+419 EEKIQSILKNLGFK
-433 VSVKEPNSNPQIL
+433 VSVKEPNSKPPIL
-446 EVIAPNFRHD
+446 EVVAPNFRHD
-456 IKTIQDIAEEILRFV
+456 VKTIQDIAEEILRFV
-471 GIDNLISKPLDCV
+471 GIDNLVSKPLNCI
-484 SSKNSNPH
+484 SNKNSNPH

-540 NPITTDLN
+540 NPITTELN

-587 EIQKLGFLVS
+587 EIQKLGFLAS

-634 TAQTPINHPYQ
+634 TTQTPINHPYQ

-709 DENTAFSEIK
+709 DENTAFSRIK

-743 NTIALSVRC
+743 NSIALSVRC

-767 SAVQK
+767 SAMQK

>member
-1 MKLSVNDLNV
+1 MKLSVNDLSV
-11 FVNTPKDIAKLCE
+11 FVDVPKDIAKLCE

-39 IAPKNVVVGKVL
+39 VAPKNVVVGKVL

-67 GVGKVLEKAPHKNAE
+67 D
-82 KLSVC
+82 
-87 QVGVGKEVLQ
+87 VGKEVLQ

-137 MICSSAELGFPKIN
+137 MICSSSELGFPKIN
-151 DGILELDESVGEL
+151 DGILELDESIGEL
-164 VLGKEL
+164 ILGKEL
-170 NEYAS
+170 NEYAP

-222 DLITLSAGE
+222 DLITLSTDK

-238 YYLIYNH
+238 YYLVCNH
-245 SLKTPLNI
+245 SLKTPLKV

-258 HNNALSENDLKNFI
+258 HNNALSENDLNNFI
-272 EFSTHFSGVIMNAY
+272 EFSMHFSGVIMNAY
-286 SLNKT
+286 SLNTT
-291 PMDLSVKNDENN
+291 PIDLSVKNDENN

-318 IKHQDQKDLSEYLL
+318 IKHQDQKDLSEHLL
-332 LEASYTDPISLSL
+332 LEASYIDPVSLSL

-376 LNFLSAHLKA
+376 LNFLSTHLKA
-386 AILESKQIKHS
+386 AILESKQTQHS
-397 LKDRTLTF
+397 LKDRTLKF

-419 KEKIQGILKNLGFK
+419 AEKIQGILKSLGFK
-433 VSVKEPNSNPQIL
+433 VSVKEPNSKPQIL
-446 EVIAPNFRHD
+446 EVVVPNFRHD
-456 IKTIQDIAEEILRFV
+456 IQTIQDIAEEILRFV
-471 GIDNLISKPLDCV
+471 GIDNLVSKTLNCISNK
-484 SSKNSNPH
+484 KSNPH

-540 NPITTDLN
+540 NPITTELN

-587 EIQKLGFLVS
+587 EIQKLGFLAS
-597 GLQKKESYPDAKG
+597 GLQKKESYPEAKG

-623 KVIGDFSLERL
+623 KVIGDFSLEKL

-645 SAKIIQNHEIIGV
+645 SAKIIQNNEIIGV

-687 PAMLLKPFSIYPSSV
+687 PAMLSKPFSIYPSSV

-709 DENTAFSEIK
+709 DENTAFSRIK
-719 KALKDAQ
+719 KALEDAQ
-726 IPNLSEILPLDI
+726 IPNLSGILPLDI

-743 NTIALSVRC
+743 NSIALSVRC

-767 SAVQK
+767 AAVQK

>member
-1 MKLSVNDLNV
+1 MKLSVNDLSV
-11 FVNTPKDIAKLCE
+11 FVDVPKDITKLCE

-67 GVGKVLEKAPHKNAE
+67 DI
-82 KLSVC
+82 
-87 QVGVGKEVLQ
+87 GKEVLP

-115 NGALIGSTT
+115 NGVLIGSTT
-124 IAKTELRGVESCG
+124 IAKTELRGVESHG
-137 MICSSAELGFPKIN
+137 MICSSIELGFPKIN

-170 NEYAS
+170 NEYAP

-258 HNNALSENDLKNFI
+258 HNNALSENDLNNFI
-272 EFSTHFSGVIMNAY
+272 EFSAHFSGVILNAY
-286 SLNKT
+286 SLNTT

-332 LEASYTDPISLSL
+332 LEASYIDPISLSL

-376 LNFLSAHLKA
+376 LNFLSAQLKA
-386 AILESKQIKHS
+386 TILESKQTERS
-397 LKDRTLTF
+397 LKDRALTF

-413 LGLAVE
+413 LGLVVE
-419 KEKIQGILKNLGFK
+419 AEKIQSILKSLGFK
-433 VSVKEPNSNPQIL
+433 INVKEPNSKPQIL
-446 EVIAPNFRHD
+446 EVIVPNFRHD

-471 GIDNLISKPLDCV
+471 GIDNLISKPLNSV

-540 NPITTDLN
+540 NPITTELN

-587 EIQKLGFLVS
+587 EIQKLGFLIS

-623 KVIGDFSLERL
+623 KVIGDFSLEKL
-634 TAQTPINHPYQ
+634 TTQTPINHPYQ

-709 DENTAFSEIK
+709 DENTAFSKIK

-738 FKESH
+738 FKESD

>member
-11 FVNTPKDIAKLCE
+11 FVDVPKDIAKLCE

-67 GVGKVLEKAPHKNAE
+67 DI
-82 KLSVC
+82 
-87 QVGVGKEVLQ
+87 GKEVLP

-102 KNVAPNQFVPVAL
+102 KNVVPNQFAPVAL
-115 NGALIGSTT
+115 KGAIIGSTP
-124 IAKTELRGVESCG
+124 IAKTELRGVESHG
-137 MICSSAELGFPKIN
+137 MICSSIELGFPKIN

-170 NEYAS
+170 HEYAP

-222 DLITLSAGE
+222 DLITLSVSE

-238 YYLIYNH
+238 YYLICNH

-258 HNNALSENDLKNFI
+258 HNNALSENDLNNFI
-272 EFSTHFSGVIMNAY
+272 EFSAHFSGVILNAY

-318 IKHQDQKDLSEYLL
+318 IKHQDQKDLSECLL
-332 LEASYTDPISLSL
+332 LEASYIDPVSLSL

-356 KDNALIYRS
+356 KDNALVYRS

-376 LNFLSAHLKA
+376 LNFLSAQLKA
-386 AILESKQIKHS
+386 TILESKQTKHS
-397 LKDRTLTF
+397 LKDRTLKF

-413 LGLAVE
+413 LGLVIE
-419 KEKIQGILKNLGFK
+419 EEKIQGILKNLGFK
-433 VSVKEPNSNPQIL
+433 VSAKEPNSKPQIL
-446 EVIAPNFRHD
+446 EVIVPNFRHD

-471 GIDNLISKPLDCV
+471 GIDNLISKPLNCV
-484 SSKNSNPH
+484 SSKHSNPH

-540 NPITTDLN
+540 NPITTELN

-587 EIQKLGFLVS
+587 EIQKLGFLIS

-623 KVIGDFSLERL
+623 RIIGDFSLEKL
-634 TAQTPINHPYQ
+634 TIQTPINHPYQ
-645 SAKIIQNHEIIGV
+645 SAKIIQNNEIIGV

-678 EIDAFKLKR
+678 EIDASKLKR

-709 DENTAFSEIK
+709 DENTAFSKIK

-738 FKESH
+738 FKESD

-767 SAVQK
+767 SVVQK

>member
-1 MKLSVNDLNV
+1 MKLSINDLNV
-11 FVNTPKDIAKLCE
+11 FVNTPKDIVKLCE

-67 GVGKVLEKAPHKNAE
+67 D
-82 KLSVC
+82 
-87 QVGVGKEVLQ
+87 VGKEVLQ

-115 NGALIGSTT
+115 NGVLIGSTT
-124 IAKTELRGVESCG
+124 IAKTELRGVESHG

-170 NEYAS
+170 NEYAP

-193 SVLGI
+193 SVLGV

-222 DLITLSAGE
+222 DLITLSVGE

-258 HNNALSENDLKNFI
+258 HNNALSENDLNNFI
-272 EFSTHFSGVIMNAY
+272 EFSTHFSGVILNAY

-365 ARGSNPNLSDG
+365 TRGSNPNLSDG

-386 AILESKQIKHS
+386 TILESKQTKHS

-413 LGLAVE
+413 LGLVVE

-433 VSVKEPNSNPQIL
+433 VSVKEPNSKPQIL
-446 EVIAPNFRHD
+446 EVVVPNFRHD

-471 GIDNLISKPLDCV
+471 GIDNLVSKPLHCV

-579 SVYNSKRE
+579 SVYNAKRE
-587 EIQKLGFLVS
+587 EIQKLGFLIS

-623 KVIGDFSLERL
+623 KVIGDFSLEKL

-663 PKVIQELDLFESYYA
+663 PKIIQELDLFESYYA
-678 EIDAFKLKR
+678 EIDASKLKR

-709 DENTAFSEIK
+709 DENTAFSKIK

-738 FKESH
+738 FKESD

>member
-67 GVGKVLEKAPHKNAE
+67 D
-82 KLSVC
+82 
-87 QVGVGKEVLQ
+87 VGKEVLQ

-102 KNVAPNQFVPVAL
+102 KNVVPNQFAPVAL
-115 NGALIGSTT
+115 KGAIIGSTT
-124 IAKTELRGVESCG
+124 IAKTELRGVESHG
-137 MICSSAELGFPKIN
+137 MICSSIELGFPKIN

-170 NEYAS
+170 HEYAP

-193 SVLGI
+193 SALGI
-198 AREISAFYH
+198 AREISAFCH

-222 DLITLSAGE
+222 DSIALHADK

-238 YYLIYNH
+238 YYLICNH

-258 HNNALSENDLKNFI
+258 HNNALSENELKNFI
-272 EFSTHFSGVIMNAY
+272 EFGMHFSGVIMNAY

-386 AILESKQIKHS
+386 TILESKQTKHS
-397 LKDRTLTF
+397 LKNHALTF

-433 VSVKEPNSNPQIL
+433 VSVKEPNSKPQIL
-446 EVIAPNFRHD
+446 EVIVPNFRHD

-471 GIDNLISKPLDCV
+471 GIDNLASKSLHCV

-492 YDTHRFFENLKH
+492 YETHRFFENLKH
-504 KALACGFKEVIHYV
+504 KALACGFKEVIHYM

-540 NPITTDLN
+540 NPITTELN

-587 EIQKLGFLVS
+587 EIQKLGFLAS

-623 KVIGDFSLERL
+623 KVIGDFSLEKL
-634 TAQTPINHPYQ
+634 TTQTPINHPYQ
-645 SAKIIQNHEIIGV
+645 SAKIIQNNEVIGV

-678 EIDAFKLKR
+678 EIDASKLKR

-709 DENTAFSEIK
+709 DENTAFSRIK

-738 FKESH
+738 FKESD

>member
-1 MKLSVNDLNV
+1 MKLSINDLNV
-11 FVNTPKDIAKLCE
+11 FVNTPKDIVKLCE

-39 IAPKNVVVGKVL
+39 VAPKNVVVGKVL

-67 GVGKVLEKAPHKNAE
+67 D
-82 KLSVC
+82 
-87 QVGVGKEVLQ
+87 VGKEVLQ

-102 KNVAPNQFVPVAL
+102 KNVAPNQFAPVAL

-137 MICSSAELGFPKIN
+137 MICSSIELGFPKIN

-170 NEYAS
+170 NEYAP

-207 TPLKPIKALNFTPKS
+207 TPLKPIKALNFTPTS

-258 HNNALSENDLKNFI
+258 HNNALSENDLNNFI
-272 EFSTHFSGVIMNAY
+272 EFSVHFSGVIMNAY

-318 IKHQDQKDLSEYLL
+318 IKHQVQKDLSEYLL

-386 AILESKQIKHS
+386 TILESKQIKHS
-397 LKDRTLTF
+397 LKDRTLKF

-419 KEKIQGILKNLGFK
+419 KEKIQSILKNLGFK
-433 VSVKEPNSNPQIL
+433 VSVKEPNSKPQIL
-446 EVIAPNFRHD
+446 EVIVPNFRHD

-471 GIDNLISKPLDCV
+471 GIDNLISKPLDSV

-587 EIQKLGFLVS
+587 EIQKLGFLAS

-610 KAWDFYSFAECVS
+610 RAWDFYSFAECVS
-623 KVIGDFSLERL
+623 KVIGDFSLEKL

-663 PKVIQELDLFESYYA
+663 PKVIQEWDLFESYYA
-678 EIDAFKLKR
+678 EIDASKLKR

-709 DENTAFSEIK
+709 DENTAFSRIK

-738 FKESH
+738 FKES
-743 NTIALSVRC
+743 NNSIALSVRC

-767 SAVQK
+767 SAMQK

>member
-24 DLSRL
+24 NLSCL

-39 IAPKNVVVGKVL
+39 VAPKNVVVGKVL

-67 GVGKVLEKAPHKNAE
+67 D
-82 KLSVC
+82 
-87 QVGVGKEVLQ
+87 VGKEVLQ

-102 KNVAPNQFVPVAL
+102 KNVAPNQFAPIAL

-124 IAKTELRGVESCG
+124 IAKTEIRGVESCG
-137 MICSSAELGFPKIN
+137 MICSSTELGFPKIN

-170 NEYAS
+170 NEYAP

-222 DLITLSAGE
+222 DLITLITGE

-238 YYLIYNH
+238 YYLICNH

-258 HNNALSENDLKNFI
+258 HNNALSENDLNNFI
-272 EFSTHFSGVIMNAY
+272 EFSAHFSGVIMNAY

-318 IKHQDQKDLSEYLL
+318 IKHQDQKDLSECLL
-332 LEASYTDPISLSL
+332 LEASYIDPISLSL

-386 AILESKQIKHS
+386 TILESKQTKHS

-419 KEKIQGILKNLGFK
+419 KEKIQGILKSLGFK
-433 VSVKEPNSNPQIL
+433 VSVKEPNSKPQIL
-446 EVIAPNFRHD
+446 EVIVPNFRHD

-471 GIDNLISKPLDCV
+471 GIDNLISKPLNCV

-540 NPITTDLN
+540 NPITTELN

-623 KVIGDFSLERL
+623 KVIGDFSLEKL

-678 EIDAFKLKR
+678 EIDASKLKR

-709 DENTAFSEIK
+709 DENTAFSRIK
-719 KALKDAQ
+719 KALKNAQ

-738 FKESH
+738 FKESD

-767 SAVQK
+767 SVVQK

>member
-11 FVNTPKDIAKLCE
+11 FVDTPKDIAKLCE

-34 SCIPC
+34 SSIPC
-39 IAPKNVVVGKVL
+39 VAPKNVV
-51 EKAPHKNAEKL
+51 
-62 SVCQV
+62 
-67 GVGKVLEKAPHKNAE
+67 VGKVLEKAPHKNAE

-124 IAKTELRGVESCG
+124 IAKTDLRGVESCG
-137 MICSSAELGFPKIN
+137 MICSSSELGFPKIN

-164 VLGKEL
+164 VLGKGL
-170 NEYAS
+170 NEYAP

-207 TPLKPIKALNFTPKS
+207 TPLKPIKSLNFTPKS
-222 DLITLSAGE
+222 DLITLCAGE

-238 YYLIYNH
+238 YYLICNH
-245 SLKTPLNI
+245 SLKTPLNV

-258 HNNALSENDLKNFI
+258 HNNALSENDLNNFI
-272 EFSTHFSGVIMNAY
+272 EFSAHFSGVVMNAY
-286 SLNKT
+286 SLDAT
-291 PMDLSVKNDENN
+291 PIDLSVKNDENN

-365 ARGSNPNLSDG
+365 TRGSNPNLSDG

-386 AILESKQIKHS
+386 AILESKQTKHS
-397 LKDRTLTF
+397 LKDRTLKF
-405 QLEDITEI
+405 KLEDITEI

-419 KEKIQGILKNLGFK
+419 EETIQGILKNLGFK
-433 VSVKEPNSNPQIL
+433 VSIKVSSSKPQIL
-446 EVIAPNFRHD
+446 EVVAPNFRHD
-456 IKTIQDIAEEILRFV
+456 IKTIQDITEEILRFV
-471 GIDNLISKPLDCV
+471 GIDHLISKPLDSV
-484 SSKNSNPH
+484 SNKKSNPH

-540 NPITTDLN
+540 NPITTELN

-587 EIQKLGFLVS
+587 EIQKLGFLAS

-623 KVIGDFSLERL
+623 KVIGDFSLEKL
-634 TAQTPINHPYQ
+634 TTQAPINHPYQ

-709 DENTAFSEIK
+709 DENTAFSKIK

-738 FKESH
+738 FKESD

>member
-11 FVNTPKDIAKLCE
+11 FVDVPKDIAKLCE
-24 DLSRL
+24 DLSCL

-67 GVGKVLEKAPHKNAE
+67 D
-82 KLSVC
+82 
-87 QVGVGKEVLQ
+87 VGKEVLP

-102 KNVAPNQFVPVAL
+102 KNVAPNQFAPVAL
-115 NGALIGSTT
+115 KGAIIGSTP
-124 IAKTELRGVESCG
+124 IAKTELRGVESHG
-137 MICSSAELGFPKIN
+137 MICSSTELGFPKIN

-170 NEYAS
+170 HEYAP

-222 DLITLSAGE
+222 DSITLSADK

-238 YYLIYNH
+238 YYLICNH

-258 HNNALSENDLKNFI
+258 HNNALSENDLNNFI

-318 IKHQDQKDLSEYLL
+318 IKHQDQKDLSECLL
-332 LEASYTDPISLSL
+332 LEASYTDPVSLSL

-356 KDNALIYRS
+356 KNNALVYRS

-386 AILESKQIKHS
+386 TILESKQTKHS
-397 LKDRTLTF
+397 LKDRTLEF

-419 KEKIQGILKNLGFK
+419 EEKIQGILKNLGFK
-433 VSVKEPNSNPQIL
+433 VSIKEPNSKPQIL
-446 EVIAPNFRHD
+446 EVVAPNFRHD

-471 GIDNLISKPLDCV
+471 GIDNLVSKPLNCV

-527 LGFEVLEDPLELQ
+527 LGFEVLEDSLELQ
-540 NPITTDLN
+540 NPITTELN

-579 SVYNSKRE
+579 SVYNAKRE

-623 KVIGDFSLERL
+623 KVIGDFSLEKL
-634 TAQTPINHPYQ
+634 TIQTPINHPYQ
-645 SAKIIQNHEIIGV
+645 SAKIIQNNEIIGV

-678 EIDAFKLKR
+678 EVDASKLKR

-709 DENTAFSEIK
+709 DENTAFSRIK

-726 IPNLSEILPLDI
+726 IPNLSEILPLDV
-738 FKESH
+738 FKESD

>member
-11 FVNTPKDIAKLCE
+11 FVDTPKDIAKLCE

-39 IAPKNVVVGKVL
+39 VAPKNVV
-51 EKAPHKNAEKL
+51 
-62 SVCQV
+62 
-67 GVGKVLEKAPHKNAE
+67 VGKVLEKAPHKNAE

-102 KNVAPNQFVPVAL
+102 KNVVPNQFVPVAL

-137 MICSSAELGFPKIN
+137 MICSSSELGFPKIN

-170 NEYAS
+170 NEYAP

-222 DLITLSAGE
+222 DLIALSAGE

-238 YYLIYNH
+238 YYLVCNH
-245 SLKTPLNI
+245 SLKTPLKV

-258 HNNALSENDLKNFI
+258 HNNALSENDLNNFL
-272 EFSTHFSGVIMNAY
+272 EFSAHFSGVIMNAY
-286 SLNKT
+286 SLNIT
-291 PMDLSVKNDENN
+291 PIDLSVKNDENN

-318 IKHQDQKDLSEYLL
+318 IKHQDQKDLSEHLL

-386 AILESKQIKHS
+386 AILESKQTQHS
-397 LKDRTLTF
+397 LKDRTLKF
-405 QLEDITEI
+405 KLEDITEI

-433 VSVKEPNSNPQIL
+433 VSIKVSNSKPQIL
-446 EVIAPNFRHD
+446 EVVVPNFRHD
-456 IKTIQDIAEEILRFV
+456 IQTIQDIAEEILRFV
-471 GIDNLISKPLDCV
+471 GIDHLISKPLDSV
-484 SSKNSNPH
+484 SNKNSNPH

-540 NPITTDLN
+540 NPITTELN

-587 EIQKLGFLVS
+587 EIQKLGFLAS

-623 KVIGDFSLERL
+623 KVIGDFSLEKL
-634 TAQTPINHPYQ
+634 TTQTPINHPYQ

-678 EIDAFKLKR
+678 EIDASKLKR

-709 DENTAFSEIK
+709 DENTAFSRIK

-743 NTIALSVRC
+743 NSIALSVRC

>member
-1 MKLSVNDLNV
+1 MKLIVNDLNV

-24 DLSRL
+24 DLSCL

-34 SCIPC
+34 SCTPC
-39 IAPKNVVVGKVL
+39 VAPKNVVVGKVL

-67 GVGKVLEKAPHKNAE
+67 D
-82 KLSVC
+82 
-87 QVGVGKEVLQ
+87 VGKEVLQ

-102 KNVAPNQFVPVAL
+102 KNVAPNQFAPIAL

-124 IAKTELRGVESCG
+124 IAKTELRGVESHG
-137 MICSSAELGFPKIN
+137 MICSSIELGFPKIN

-170 NEYAS
+170 NEYAP

-222 DLITLSAGE
+222 DLITLITGE

-258 HNNALSENDLKNFI
+258 HNNALSENNLNNFL
-272 EFSTHFSGVIMNAY
+272 EFSAHFSGVIMNAY
-286 SLNKT
+286 SLNTT

-303 LESVYINHQKRSTIA
+303 LESVYINHQKRSIIA
-318 IKHQDQKDLSEYLL
+318 IKHQVQKDLSEYLL
-332 LEASYTDPISLSL
+332 LEASYTDPVSLSL

-386 AILESKQIKHS
+386 TILESKQTEHS
-397 LKDRTLTF
+397 LKDRALTF

-419 KEKIQGILKNLGFK
+419 EEKIQGILKNLGFK
-433 VSVKEPNSNPQIL
+433 VSAKEPNSKPPIL
-446 EVIAPNFRHD
+446 EVVAPNFRHD

-471 GIDNLISKPLDCV
+471 GIDNLISKPLHCV

-492 YDTHRFFENLKH
+492 YETHRFFENLKH

-527 LGFEVLEDPLELQ
+527 LGFEVLEDSLELQ
-540 NPITTDLN
+540 NPITTELN

-579 SVYNSKRE
+579 SVYNAKRE

-623 KVIGDFSLERL
+623 KIIGDFNLEKL

-645 SAKIIQNHEIIGV
+645 SAKIIQNNEIIGT

-709 DENTAFSEIK
+709 NENTAFSRIK

-743 NTIALSVRC
+743 NTIALSLRC

-767 SAVQK
+767 SAMQK

>member
-11 FVNTPKDIAKLCE
+11 FVDTPKDIAKLCE
-24 DLSRL
+24 DLSCL

-39 IAPKNVVVGKVL
+39 VTPKNVVVGKIL

-67 GVGKVLEKAPHKNAE
+67 D
-82 KLSVC
+82 
-87 QVGVGKEVLQ
+87 VGKEVLQ

-124 IAKTELRGVESCG
+124 IAKTDLRGVESCS
-137 MICSSAELGFPKIN
+137 MICSSSELGFPKIN

-170 NEYAS
+170 NEYAP

-222 DLITLSAGE
+222 DLITLHVGE

-238 YYLIYNH
+238 YYLVCNH
-245 SLKTPLNI
+245 SLKTPLNV

-258 HNNALSENDLKNFI
+258 HNNALSENDLNNFI

-286 SLNKT
+286 SLNVT
-291 PMDLSVKNDENN
+291 PIDLSVKDDENN

-318 IKHQDQKDLSEYLL
+318 IKHQDQKDLSERLL
-332 LEASYTDPISLSL
+332 LEASYINPVSLSL

-386 AILESKQIKHS
+386 AILESKQTKHS
-397 LKDRTLTF
+397 LKDRALKF

-419 KEKIQGILKNLGFK
+419 KEKIRDILKSLGFK
-433 VSVKEPNSNPQIL
+433 VSVKEPNSKPQIL
-446 EVIAPNFRHD
+446 EVVVPNFRHD
-456 IKTIQDIAEEILRFV
+456 IQTIQDIAEEILRFV
-471 GIDNLISKPLDCV
+471 GIDNLVSKPLNCI
-484 SSKNSNPH
+484 SNKNSNPH

-540 NPITTDLN
+540 NPITTELN

-587 EIQKLGFLVS
+587 EIQKLGFLAS

-623 KVIGDFSLERL
+623 KVIGDFSLEKL

-645 SAKIIQNHEIIGV
+645 SAKIIQNNEIIGV

-709 DENTAFSEIK
+709 DENTAFSRIK
-719 KALKDAQ
+719 KALEDAQ

-743 NTIALSVRC
+743 NSIALSVRC